1 MGFRTCH
8 RLNQYTGYYKYI
20 EMNKTICAI
29 CTRKDSTITR
39 TRTHTQ
45 TPSINMINT

>member
-20 EMNKTICAI
+20 EMTRQYVQEKTVQSRA
-29 CTRKDSTITR
+29 RA
-39 TRTHTQ
+39 HTN
-45 TPSINMINT
+45 S

>member
-20 EMNKTICAI
+20 EMTRQYVQYVQEKTVQSRA
-29 CTRKDSTITR
+29 RA
-39 TRTHTQ
+39 HTN
-45 TPSINMINT
+45 S